1 MKKARSA
8 VTERAWLHAPQGP
21 GVQFIHL
28 RYFQMNTEYYPQFAE
43 TQHRVVPTSLSSNDL
58 EDAVAAW
65 VECGWQPIP
74 VRADNKRPL
83 VSWREQSQRLPD
95 ESAKTV
101 ELFRRFANR
110 QMPIMVGIA
119 LPEDVVVLD
128 VDHRPDN
135 GWIAMETAATL
146 GNQYGLPQQ
155 TPVSRTPSGGFHIW
169 LSLPPGAKAR
179 NWTSAHNRFPVPGV
193 DIRTSGGF
201 VVVPPSIRADG
212 ANYNWIGKTKTL
224 PMATKLLVQ
233 DLCPPRVSTRSV
245 PLPSRPKVLAPYV
258 ERAYA
263 SEIAAVRLCSRG
275 GRNDQ
280 LFRSSAALGSFI
292 GAGLLP
298 RDHVVR
304 SLLLAAEDCGLRQDD
319 GPRAIMATIE
329 SGIGC
334 GLAQPRK
341 IEGAAQ

>member
-1 MKKARSA
+1 
-8 VTERAWLHAPQGP
+8 
-21 GVQFIHL
+21 
-28 RYFQMNTEYYPQFAE
+28 MNTEYYPQFEEA
-43 TQHRVVPTSLSSNDL
+43 QQRLVPTSLSSNDL
-58 EDAVAAW
+58 EDAVATW

-83 VSWREQSQRLPD
+83 VPWREQSQRLSD

-135 GWIAMETAATL
+135 GWIATATAATL
-146 GNQYGLPQQ
+146 ATQYGLPQH

-179 NWTSAHNRFPVPGV
+179 NWTSAHNRFPIPGV

-212 ANYNWIGKTKTL
+212 AEYEWITSAKIL
-224 PMATKLLVQ
+224 PMAPKSLVQ
-233 DLCPPRVSTRSV
+233 DLCPPRGSKQPK
-245 PLPSRPKVLAPYV
+245 PLPGRPGTLAPYV
-258 ERAYA
+258 ESAYA
-263 SEIAAVRLCSRG
+263 FEIAAVRLCARG

-298 RDHVVR
+298 KDHVVR
-304 SLLLAAEDCGLRQDD
+304 SLVLAAEDCGLRRDD

-329 SGIGC
+329 SGIGR
-334 GLAQPRK
+334 GLAHPRK
-341 IEGAAQ
+341 IEGAAH